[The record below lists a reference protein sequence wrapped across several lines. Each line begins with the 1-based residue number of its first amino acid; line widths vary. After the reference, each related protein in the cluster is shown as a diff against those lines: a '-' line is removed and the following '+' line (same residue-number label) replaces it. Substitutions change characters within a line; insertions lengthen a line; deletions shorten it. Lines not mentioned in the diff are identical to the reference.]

1 MDCKSWRLKTP
12 PAPFRITSKANADKI
27 RWRKNIG
34 FSRDKM
40 QGVLSY
46 ITILLKTLLQAEKQ
60 KKVMV
65 FFVAK
70 QTTNIC
76 TFSLDIRGQKRS

>member
-1 MDCKSWRLKTP
+1 
-12 PAPFRITSKANADKI
+12 
-27 RWRKNIG
+27 
-34 FSRDKM
+34 M

-46 ITILLKTLLQAEKQ
+46 ITILLKKLLQAEKQ

-76 TFSLDIRGQKRS
+76 TFSLDIRGQKKVIMLVKSIATSKVVVVVL